1 MDESTSS
8 PERLHPGTPAEE
20 NAQILA
26 ERSGPQQTARV
37 PATSA
42 TGPTPGASTSIA
54 APFSQ
59 STEVTATEHRQV
71 YGTAKTENL
80 RDSGE
85 WRIILPAFVIL
96 LCLALLAVPLIILIP
111 LFANSLDVTAQ
122 THGLVWLWIVMIIL
136 EVAIAAFI
144 IRGLVKIFL
153 TQAGNYRG

>member
-80 RDSGE
+80 RDSGA

-96 LCLALLAVPLIILIP
+96 FVY
-111 LFANSLDVTAQ
+111 SLDVTAQ
-122 THGLVWLWIVMIIL
+122 THCFVWLWIVMIIL

-144 IRGLVKIFL
+144 IRGLVKIFM
-153 TQAGNYRG
+153 TQAGNY

>member
-20 NAQILA
+20 NAQVLA
-26 ERSGPQQTARV
+26 EKLGSEQTARITAD
-37 PATSA
+37 PANA
-42 TGPTPGASTSIA
+42 PTPVAGTMT
-54 APFSQ
+54 APPA
-59 STEVTATEHRQV
+59 STEVSSAEHSQV

-80 RDSGE
+80 RDSGA

-111 LFANSLDVTAQ
+111 LFANSLDATAQ

-144 IRGLVKIFL
+144 IRGLVKIFI

>member
-1 MDESTSS
+1 MDETTST

-20 NAQILA
+20 NAQIVA
-26 ERSGPQQTARV
+26 ERLGPQQTARV
-37 PATSA
+37 PATPA
-42 TGPTPGASTSIA
+42 TEQIQGASTMT
-54 APFSQ
+54 APPA
-59 STEVTATEHRQV
+59 STEVGRTEHRQV

-80 RDSGE
+80 RDSGA

-111 LFANSLDVTAQ
+111 LFAYSLDVTAQ
-122 THGLVWLWIVMIIL
+122 THGLVWLWIIMIIL

>member
-20 NAQILA
+20 NAQIMA

-37 PATSA
+37 PATPA
-42 TGPTPGASTSIA
+42 GGPTPGNSTGVA
-54 APFSQ
+54 APIS
-59 STEVTATEHRQV
+59 ELAGVTAPEHRQV
-71 YGTAKTENL
+71 YGTAKTESL
-80 RDSGE
+80 RDSGA

-111 LFANSLDVTAQ
+111 LFVNSLDVTAQ
-122 THGLVWLWIVMIIL
+122 THNLVWLWIVMIIL

>member
-8 PERLHPGTPAEE
+8 PERLHPGTSAEE
-20 NAQILA
+20 NAQVLA
-26 ERSGPQQTARV
+26 AKPGSEQTARITAD
-37 PATSA
+37 PANA
-42 TGPTPGASTSIA
+42 PTPVAGTMT
-54 APFSQ
+54 APPA
-59 STEVTATEHRQV
+59 STEVSSAEHRQV

-80 RDSGE
+80 RDSGA

-111 LFANSLDVTAQ
+111 LFANSLDATAQ

-144 IRGLVKIFL
+144 IRGLVKIFI
-153 TQAGNYRG
+153 TQAGNYPG